1 MAAAGEQVCFNI
13 KAADWR
19 CHDGQVGRLHLMGE
33 KRVGR
38 GCEMV
43 GERVDI
49 YVSGDGY
56 LMPGGIRNGRGCEM
70 AGGWIAICGQI
81 PEARWG

>member
-49 YVSGDGY
+49 CGWLQLHY
-56 LMPGGIRNGRGCEM
+56 LRPGGDKKWERV
-70 AGGWIAICGQI
+70 
-81 PEARWG
+81 

>member
-1 MAAAGEQVCFNI
+1 
-13 KAADWR
+13 
-19 CHDGQVGRLHLMGE
+19 
-33 KRVGR
+33 
-38 GCEMV
+38 MV